1 MNNEEQYLKGNHAVV
16 TGSGGGIGFVVANR
30 LAELGATLTLMELNP
45 ETLKEAAGKI
55 PGSTPVQIDI
65 TKEEAVEPA
74 FAEARKVNGRIDI
87 LVNNVGNAVSSPF
100 MEITAAQWQ
109 MIMNINLLGT
119 FLCCKAALPD
129 MLAKKWGRIINVAS
143 SVALKGCAYAV
154 SYSAAKHGVV
164 GLTRSLALEYART
177 NVTFNSVCPGYT
189 QTALLERSLEKIVAT
204 TGRPREE
211 AAEALLRMNPQHRF
225 IQPPEIAETVAWLCR
240 KESSSVTGQSIA
252 IAGGEIM

>member
-1 MNNEEQYLKGNHAVV
+1 MSKEEQFLKGYHAVV
-16 TGSGGGIGFVVANR
+16 TGSGGGIGFVVASR

-45 ETLKEAAGKI
+45 DSLKEAAEKI

-65 TKEEAVEPA
+65 TKEEAVQPA
-74 FAEARKVNGRIDI
+74 FAEARKANGQIDI

-100 MEITAAQWQ
+100 LDITVAQWQ

-119 FLCCKAALPD
+119 FLCCRAALPD
-129 MLAKKWGRIINVAS
+129 MLEKKWGRIINVAS

-154 SYSAAKHGVV
+154 SYSSAKHGVV

-177 NVTFNSVCPGYT
+177 NVTFNSICPGYT
-189 QTALLERSLEKIVAT
+189 QTALLERSLDKIVES
-204 TGRPREE
+204 TGRPRDH

-225 IQPPEIAETVAWLCR
+225 IQPGEIAETVAWLCR
-240 KESSSVTGQSIA
+240 KESTSVTGQSIA